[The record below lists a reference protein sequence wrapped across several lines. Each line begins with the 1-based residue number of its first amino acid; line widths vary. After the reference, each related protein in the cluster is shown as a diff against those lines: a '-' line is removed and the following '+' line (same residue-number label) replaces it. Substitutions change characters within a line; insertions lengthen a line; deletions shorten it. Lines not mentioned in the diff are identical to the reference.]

1 MSNITIHTP
10 AAYAVEVLTPQ
21 RYSITIAAAALRK
34 RLLVADRGE
43 AGDPISGSNQ
53 FYLPTAEDY
62 TIFIGTAP
70 IHEGIDYTRTGN
82 LITLTEEYGD
92 LAPQDKIL
100 LLI

>member
-10 AAYAVEVLTPQ
+10 AAYAVEVITPQ
-21 RYSITIAAAALRK
+21 RYSITFAAPAIRK

-62 TIFIGTAP
+62 TIFINGAP
-70 IHEGIDYTRTGN
+70 VYESIDYTRIGNMVTLTTDFGN
-82 LITLTEEYGD
+82 L
-92 LAPQDKIL
+92 APTDKIF